1 MAERRLNDNLSKRWW
16 VPARRL
22 LLAGLMLAISGPA
35 TALDAAYAGYG
46 RLLTQSVQWSA
57 DGHASNVD
65 YTQLQQQRAALDAV
79 LAEWSSVGQ
88 AEFDGWTRAQ
98 QMAFLINAYNGFTL
112 QLILSRY
119 PKLQSIRDLG
129 SVLRS
134 PWKQPFFVL
143 LGQQR
148 TLDWIEHEQLRPRYR
163 DERIHFAIN
172 CASVGCPALRP
183 EPYIAAQ
190 LDAQLDDQQR
200 RYLGDRRR
208 HRYDAA
214 TRTLQVQA
222 IYQWFADDFARNGGS
237 VAAWLAQRADLLSD
251 TESDRVALRRAD
263 VRIEYLDYDW
273 ALNDSRAR

>member
-1 MAERRLNDNLSKRWW
+1 MAERRLNIDIVHRLVGPTRRCVLAIVLLAVS
-16 VPARRL
+16 VPAL
-22 LLAGLMLAISGPA
+22 
-35 TALDAAYAGYG
+35 ALDAAYAGYG

-57 DGHASNVD
+57 DGHASSVD

-183 EPYIAAQ
+183 EPYVAAQ

-222 IYQWFADDFARNGGS
+222 IYQWFADDFSRNGGS
-237 VAAWLAQRADLLSD
+237 VAAWFAQRADLLSD

>member
-57 DGHASNVD
+57 DGHASSVD
-65 YTQLQQQRAALDAV
+65 YAQLQQRRAALDAV

-208 HRYDAA
+208 HHYDAA

-237 VAAWLAQRADLLSD
+237 VAAWFAQRADLLSD
-251 TESDRVALRRAD
+251 AESDRVALRRAD

-273 ALNDSRAR
+273 ALNDSRSR

>member
-57 DGHASNVD
+57 DGHASSVD
-65 YTQLQQQRAALDAV
+65 YAQLHQRRAALDAV

-183 EPYIAAQ
+183 EPYVAAQ

-237 VAAWLAQRADLLSD
+237 VAAWFAQRADLLSD
-251 TESDRVALRRAD
+251 AESDRVALRRAD

-273 ALNDSRAR
+273 ALNDSRSR

>member
-57 DGHASNVD
+57 DGHASSVD
-65 YTQLQQQRAALDAV
+65 YAQLQQRRAALDAV

-183 EPYIAAQ
+183 EPYVAAQ

-237 VAAWLAQRADLLSD
+237 VAAWFAQRADLLSD
-251 TESDRVALRRAD
+251 TESDRVALRRDD